1 MPWGGGGPVEVY
13 AQEKGCPRRVGA
25 RRGRKE
31 GRYLGDTPSTCPH
44 TAEMPLHLAFI
55 APSPRLHSATTSP
68 SHCITGDVWQASL
81 GVIWRME
88 RGWDATLRARWAQS
102 SQGLGGRLLAREK
115 TAAVGISRHE
125 KTRARQN
132 RDTNRRRPVAGKS
145 PRGGVRLAPRPGA
158 PRQRTYSLIGVA
170 VSASTSLSS
179 STFLRP

>member
-55 APSPRLHSATTSP
+55 APSPRLHSAATSP

-88 RGWDATLRARWAQS
+88 RGRDATLCARWAQS
-102 SQGLGGRLLAREK
+102 SQGLGGRLQARED

-125 KTRARQN
+125 KAHARQYETKKDAPWLRN
-132 RDTNRRRPVAGKS
+132 RHEAASAWNQGPVPHVSEPTARSASRSRR
-145 PRGGVRLAPRPGA
+145 APR
-158 PRQRTYSLIGVA
+158 
-170 VSASTSLSS
+170 
-179 STFLRP
+179 